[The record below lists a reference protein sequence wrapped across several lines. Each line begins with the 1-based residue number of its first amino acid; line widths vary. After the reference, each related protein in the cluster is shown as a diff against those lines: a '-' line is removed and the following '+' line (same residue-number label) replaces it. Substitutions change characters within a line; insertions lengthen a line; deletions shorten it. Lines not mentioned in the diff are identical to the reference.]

1 MKSIKWSLLTTAA
14 LASLV
19 FTLTIQQQN
28 VEASSNKDDKLIFN
42 QHSHT
47 QIDEKHGV
55 TGNDGTVLNSEIN
68 GEKSHTN
75 TNFNTNR
82 GETFEERSKCN
93 SHSIPASG
101 DVPPPISC

>member
-1 MKSIKWSLLTTAA
+1 MKSIKWSLLATAA

-19 FTLTIQQQN
+19 FSVTIQQQN
-28 VEASSNKDDKLIFN
+28 VAASNDKNDKDDKLIFN

-55 TGNDGTVLNSEIN
+55 TGNDGSVLNSEID

-75 TNFNTNR
+75 TNDNTNR
-82 GETFEERSKCN
+82 EDRIKCN
-93 SHSIPASG
+93 SHSIPANT
-101 DVPPPISC
+101 DEEPIPCP

>member
-1 MKSIKWSLLTTAA
+1 MKSIKWSLLATAA

-19 FTLTIQQQN
+19 FLLSIQEQN
-28 VEASSNKDDKLIFN
+28 AEASDDKLIFN

-55 TGNDGTVLNSEIN
+55 TGNDGDVLNGDIE
-68 GEKSHTN
+68 GEKQHTN

-82 GETFEERSKCN
+82 EDTSKCN
-93 SHSIPASG
+93 SHAIPANT
-101 DVPPPISC
+101 DEEPIPCS

>member
-1 MKSIKWSLLTTAA
+1 MKSIKWSLLATAA

-19 FTLTIQQQN
+19 FPLTIQEQN
-28 VEASSNKDDKLIFN
+28 AEASDDKLIFN

-55 TGNDGTVLNSEIN
+55 TGNDGDVLNGDIE
-68 GEKSHTN
+68 GEKQHTN

-82 GETFEERSKCN
+82 EDTSKCN
-93 SHSIPASG
+93 SHAIPANT
-101 DVPPPISC
+101 DEEPIPCP